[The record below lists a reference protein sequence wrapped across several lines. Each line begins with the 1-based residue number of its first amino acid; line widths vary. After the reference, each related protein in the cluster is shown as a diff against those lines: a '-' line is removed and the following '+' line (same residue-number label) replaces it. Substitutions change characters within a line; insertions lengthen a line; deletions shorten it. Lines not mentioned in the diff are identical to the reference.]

1 MNVQIFKTYSQQG
14 LYRALDVFNYPTDYP
29 MISRILGYRFLFQ
42 HKDKERRLIPS
53 HDKIVASIKKTVTEN
68 NNQQNAT
75 VLMELVDILL
85 EFSKKDG
92 LELLEYLR
100 QSRLQ
105 AVAKTPPKTNGPVG
119 TIYADSQS
127 VHNSAITKTIKDVA
141 KYLCDNHRPDLSN
154 NQIQTLKDSI
164 KSKMSMTEIF
174 ADNKQVLDE
183 VLERIFNDNA
193 VFEGY
198 NADVILFS
206 LWNWISKQGN
216 DELYDRVA
224 EELFEMHKYCS
235 TRILSGLI
243 NSIQGFTDDENLII
257 KMSVEEQ
264 SKSVIYN
271 YLDKKLKECTDEKIL
286 DGMYEKD
293 KFFLD
298 FIKWEVEEK
307 REEWDTEYGEEFTC
321 FINKHVNKYTQT
333 VLYSD

>member
-1 MNVQIFKTYSQQG
+1 
-14 LYRALDVFNYPTDYP
+14 
-29 MISRILGYRFLFQ
+29 
-42 HKDKERRLIPS
+42 
-53 HDKIVASIKKTVTEN
+53 
-68 NNQQNAT
+68 
-75 VLMELVDILL
+75 
-85 EFSKKDG
+85 
-92 LELLEYLR
+92 
-100 QSRLQ
+100 
-105 AVAKTPPKTNGPVG
+105 
-119 TIYADSQS
+119 
-127 VHNSAITKTIKDVA
+127 
-141 KYLCDNHRPDLSN
+141 
-154 NQIQTLKDSI
+154 
-164 KSKMSMTEIF
+164 MTEIF